1 MKKIIIISLLLFI
14 NFSMSSQNIGLKT
27 GLSISNFNKIN
38 DFDNTSSRIG
48 ISFGVISEYGQ
59 SNIRFSPEIMFNQKG
74 SKEQIHLS
82 TLNLA
87 LNTNFYFNDEIS
99 LNIGPSIGYLLS
111 GQNKNSENWM
121 IIDDWTSWN
130 RLEYS
135 GNFGLSYKLN
145 DLLTLEYMYV
155 LGLSSYK
162 SASNLKN
169 FSSNLRVSYIFN
181 Y

>member
-1 MKKIIIISLLLFI
+1 
-14 NFSMSSQNIGLKT
+14 
-27 GLSISNFNKIN
+27 
-38 DFDNTSSRIG
+38 
-48 ISFGVISEYGQ
+48 
-59 SNIRFSPEIMFNQKG
+59 MFNQKG
-74 SKEQIHLS
+74 SKEQIHLN

-155 LGLSSYK
+155 LGLSSYL
-162 SASNLKN
+162 SEGNLKN
-169 FSSNLRVSYIFN
+169 FSSNIRVSYIFN